1 MEIPNKKS
9 LVHFFDGITGLM
21 QILIFFLLGLVAFPS
36 QMVSIILPA
45 LAIALFIT
53 FVARPLSVF
62 AILTPFRCPI
72 KQQLLVSWSGLR
84 GAASIVFAIMAVVS
98 PAYLKNDVFHVVFF
112 IVLFSISIQG
122 TLIPF
127 VAKHLDM
134 IDNRSDVMK
143 TFNDYTKE
151 VPVQFI
157 KLPIDKKHPWA
168 NRKVCNTHFLPNTIL
183 ALIIRD
189 DKQIVPR
196 GDTTMLEGDI
206 AVLSGPSL
214 EKKFTGHL
222 TEIEIDS
229 DSEWIGMA
237 LSEIDLDSDKL
248 VTLIKRGKRIV
259 IPSGKTVVKEN
270 DVLIINKT
278 QK

>member
-1 MEIPNKKS
+1 MGKQEGLQHS
-9 LVHFFDGITGLM
+9 FF
-21 QILIFFLLGLVAFPS
+21 
-36 QMVSIILPA
+36 
-45 LAIALFIT
+45 
-53 FVARPLSVF
+53 
-62 AILTPFRCPI
+62 
-72 KQQLLVSWSGLR
+72 
-84 GAASIVFAIMAVVS
+84 
-98 PAYLKNDVFHVVFF
+98 
-112 IVLFSISIQG
+112 
-122 TLIPF
+122 
-127 VAKHLDM
+127 
-134 IDNRSDVMK
+134 
-143 TFNDYTKE
+143 
-151 VPVQFI
+151 
-157 KLPIDKKHPWA
+157 
-168 NRKVCNTHFLPNTIL
+168 PNTIL

-196 GDTTMLEGDI
+196 GNTILLVDDI

-248 VTLIKRGKRIV
+248 VTLIKRGKRTV